1 MSALTSSWTP
11 RILSLLRIV
20 TGYLLLTHGTAKI
33 LGFPKV
39 DMFANL
45 QIGSIYGIAGILELI
60 LGVLLVIGLFSRF
73 AAFIA
78 SGLCAFAYF
87 IGHASGSTFAGV
99 ERSCSPSAVTTYV
112 SGSTVILGSASL
124 SFMSRLPIDRHRRT
138 ADKVFVSP

>member
-45 QIGSIYGIAGILELI
+45 QISSIYGIAGILELV
-60 LGVLLVIGLFSRF
+60 LGALLVIGLFSRF

-87 IGHASGSTFAGV
+87 IGHASASTVATPILNGGETAVLFCFAFLYLAFAGPGPW
-99 ERSCSPSAVTTYV
+99 S
-112 SGSTVILGSASL
+112 
-124 SFMSRLPIDRHRRT
+124 IDAGRGK
-138 ADKVFVSP
+138 A

>member
-33 LGFPKV
+33 LGFPHM
-39 DMFANL
+39 DNFANMEIASL
-45 QIGSIYGIAGILELI
+45 GGVAGILELI
-60 LGVLLVIGLFSRF
+60 LGTLLVIGLFSRF

-87 IGHASGSTFAGV
+87 IGHASASTVATPILNSGEAAVLFCFAFLYLAFAGPGPWSV
-99 ERSCSPSAVTTYV
+99 DAGRGKA
-112 SGSTVILGSASL
+112 
-124 SFMSRLPIDRHRRT
+124 
-138 ADKVFVSP
+138 

>member
-45 QIGSIYGIAGILELI
+45 QISSIYGIAGILELV

-78 SGLCAFAYF
+78 
-87 IGHASGSTFAGV
+87 
-99 ERSCSPSAVTTYV
+99 
-112 SGSTVILGSASL
+112 
-124 SFMSRLPIDRHRRT
+124 
-138 ADKVFVSP
+138 

>member
-11 RILSLLRIV
+11 RLLSLLRIV
-20 TGYLLLTHGTAKI
+20 AGYLLLTHGTAKI

-45 QIGSIYGIAGILELI
+45 QIASLYGAAGVLELV
-60 LGVLLVIGLFSRF
+60 LGALLLIGLFSRF

-87 IGHASGSTFAGV
+87 IGHASASTFATPLLNGG
-99 ERSCSPSAVTTYV
+99 ETAV
-112 SGSTVILGSASL
+112 L
-124 SFMSRLPIDRHRRT
+124 FCF
-138 ADKVFVSP
+138 VFLYLAVAGPGPWSVDAGRGKA